1 MNDKLIIQM
10 LLATIIVI
18 QILFFIRTESNYK
31 KLTSNVNN
39 NYYEI
44 GELSEDLEKLKKEIK
59 DNQSDQRFKDASR
72 EWKEYLKDRFKL
84 ED

>member
-10 LLATIIVI
+10 LLVAIIVI
-18 QILFFIRTESNYK
+18 QILFFIRAESNHK
-31 KLTSNVNN
+31 KLTSNIDN

-44 GELSEDLEKLKKEIK
+44 RELSEDLGKLKKEIK
-59 DNQSDQRFKDASR
+59 DNQVSQDAKDASR